1 MRYITFLFLIMTLGI
16 AQIQYGGTPKYES
29 NANPIKFITTENLD
43 IIDRDLHPMVL
54 KYADQYFVD
63 INFLT
68 EATKTVNV
76 YETTFHLG
84 FESKGAKALAFVFSE
99 FNLTDKSKM
108 FIYSEDESMY
118 IGSFNSKNNNPS
130 GELATAVV
138 KGDRVIIELTVPN
151 YEINDLRLHLD
162 IIDHV
167 FLDFMNF
174 YGEEHN
180 NRVDCNDNVACSS
193 ADAWEDQVDATV
205 LVSGNG
211 GVCSATLVNNTEF
224 DQTPYI
230 AYAAHCNSG
239 GSSTVYFNYQSS
251 SCNGSNTGNYN
262 TMSGTQNLAIGNFNN
277 NDYALI
283 RLYNNIPN
291 SYNAY
296 YAGWNRSTSNP
307 GNNIIGIHHPDGG
320 IKKIAYDAYGM
331 SSSGNWWDFAYS
343 SGRVS
348 PGSSGSGMFDSSG
361 RLRGMASYI
370 YTNYCNPFPDCY
382 CSQNYY
388 HGYAKFSAAWNYFD
402 DYLDP
407 NNENPTYIDG
417 TRDGNQDVY
426 GCTDPSAD
434 NYNPDATVD
443 DGTCFYSYGYA
454 DFVFGNISGDSME
467 VIMSNSVAV
476 GGFQFTITDE
486 SGIINLTGAS
496 GGSAE
501 ANGFEVSTSEL
512 GIVIGFSLTGGSIPA
527 GNAVLTNLS
536 YSLDGG
542 GNTVVCIDEP
552 IASDVDANPLTIDT
566 IYCESIDFAS
576 GTSAFSFGEI
586 TSNTME
592 VYLNNTAEVAGFQFT
607 LTDNPDLITLIG
619 ASGGSAETNG
629 FEVSTSELGIVIGF
643 SFTGGTIPVG
653 NNILTIL
660 EFESS
665 GSGLADVCI
674 EETIA
679 SDAIGSALIS
689 SGDCINLDILDAILG
704 DINSDANINIQDV
717 VILINFILG
726 SDAPEGN
733 EFYVADLNSDGVLN
747 VQDVVILIGL
757 ILN

>member
-1 MRYITFLFLIMTLGI
+1 MRYITFLFFILTFGI
-16 AQIQYGGTPKYES
+16 AQIQYGGMPKYQSES
-29 NANPIKFITTENLD
+29 NPIKFISTDNLE

-54 KYADQYFVD
+54 KYANQYFVD
-63 INFLT
+63 INFLN

-84 FESKGAKALAFVFSE
+84 FESKGAKALAFVFGE
-99 FNLTDKSKM
+99 FNLTDNSKM
-108 FIYSEDESMY
+108 FIYNEDQSMY
-118 IGSFNSKNNNPS
+118 IGSFNSKNNNLS

-151 YEINDLRLHLD
+151 HEINDLRLHLD
-162 IIDHV
+162 IIDHD

-174 YGEEHN
+174 YEEEHN

-193 ADAWEDQVDATV
+193 ANGWEDQVDAAV
-205 LVSGNG
+205 LVSSNG
-211 GVCSATLVNNTEF
+211 GLCSATLVNNTEF

-239 GSSTVYFNYQSS
+239 GSSTVYFNYQSN
-251 SCNGSNTGNYN
+251 SCNSNNTGNYN

-283 RLYNNIPN
+283 RLYNNIPS

-296 YAGWNRSTSNP
+296 YAGWNRSSSNP

-388 HGYAKFSAAWNYFD
+388 HGYAKFSSAWNYFD
-402 DYLDP
+402 EYLDP
-407 NNENPTYIDG
+407 NNENPLYIDG
-417 TRDGNQDVY
+417 TRFGNVF
-426 GCTDPSAD
+426 GCTDPQAD
-434 NYNPDATVD
+434 NYNPDANVD
-443 DGTCFYSYGYA
+443 DGSCEYSGNA
-454 DFVFGNISGDSME
+454 NFAFGNISGDNIQI
-467 VIMSNSVAV
+467 IMNNDVPVA
-476 GGFQFTITDE
+476 GFQFTITDNP
-486 SGIINLTGAS
+486 NLVTLNGAS

-501 ANGFEVSTSEL
+501 NAGFQVSTSDL
-512 GIVIGFSLTGGSIPA
+512 GIVIGFSLTGSTIPT

-536 YSLDGG
+536 YSFSGT
-542 GNTVVCIDEP
+542 GNSEVCFDDVT
-552 IASDVDANPLTIDT
+552 ASDSDANSLVVNTGA
-566 IYCESIDFAS
+566 CQEVDFS
-576 GTSAFSFGEI
+576 GSATFSFGTVTDSSIEVLYSSSSEI
-586 TSNTME
+586 
-592 VYLNNTAEVAGFQFT
+592 AGFQFT
-607 LTDNPDLITLIG
+607 LNDEPDLITLTG
-619 ASGGSAETNG
+619 ASGGSAEDSG
-629 FEVSTSELGIVIGF
+629 FEVSTSALGIVIGF
-643 SFTGGTIPVG
+643 SFTGSTIPSG
-653 NNILTIL
+653 EGILTVL
-660 EFESS
+660 EFSSTSS
-665 GSGLADVCI
+665 GSSEVCI
-674 EETIA
+674 DETVV
-679 SDAIGSALIS
+679 SDVSGSALLS
-689 SGDCINLDILDAILG
+689 SGDCTEIDILDVMLG
-704 DINSDANINIQDV
+704 DINADANINIQDV

-726 SDAPEGN
+726 SAVPEGN
-733 EFYVADLNSDGVLN
+733 QLYAADLNSDGILN

-757 ILN
+757 ILE

>member
-1 MRYITFLFLIMTLGI
+1 MRYITFLFFILTFGI
-16 AQIQYGGTPKYES
+16 AQIQYGGMPKYQSES
-29 NANPIKFITTENLD
+29 NPIKFISTDNLE

-54 KYADQYFVD
+54 KYANQYFVD
-63 INFLT
+63 INFLN

-84 FESKGAKALAFVFSE
+84 FESKGAKALAFVFGE
-99 FNLTDKSKM
+99 FKLTDNSKM
-108 FIYSEDESMY
+108 FIYNEDQSMY
-118 IGSFNSKNNNPS
+118 IGSFNSKNNNLS

-151 YEINDLRLHLD
+151 HEINDLRLHLD
-162 IIDHV
+162 IIDHD

-174 YGEEHN
+174 YEEEHN

-193 ADAWEDQVDATV
+193 ANGWEDQVDAAV
-205 LVSGNG
+205 LVSSNG
-211 GVCSATLVNNTEF
+211 GLCSATLVNNTEF

-239 GSSTVYFNYQSS
+239 GSSTVYFNYQSN
-251 SCNGSNTGNYN
+251 SCNSNNTGNYN

-283 RLYNNIPN
+283 RLYNNIPS
-291 SYNAY
+291 SYNPY
-296 YAGWNRSTSNP
+296 YAGWNRSSSNP

-388 HGYAKFSAAWNYFD
+388 HGYAKFSSAWNYFD
-402 DYLDP
+402 EYLDP

-417 TRDGNQDVY
+417 TRYGNVF
-426 GCTDPSAD
+426 GCTDPQAD
-434 NYNPDATVD
+434 NYNPDANVD
-443 DGTCFYSYGYA
+443 DGSCEYSGNA
-454 DFVFGNISGDSME
+454 NFAFGNISGDNIQI
-467 VIMSNSVAV
+467 IMNNDVPVA
-476 GGFQFTITDE
+476 GFQFTITDNP
-486 SGIINLTGAS
+486 NLVTLNGAS

-501 ANGFEVSTSEL
+501 NAGFQVSTSDL
-512 GIVIGFSLTGGSIPA
+512 GIVIGFSLTGSTIPT

-536 YSLDGG
+536 YSFSGT
-542 GNTVVCIDEP
+542 GNSEVCFDDVT
-552 IASDVDANPLTIDT
+552 ASDSDANSLVVNTGA
-566 IYCESIDFAS
+566 CQEVDFS
-576 GTSAFSFGEI
+576 GSATFSFGAVTDSSIEVLYSSSSEI
-586 TSNTME
+586 
-592 VYLNNTAEVAGFQFT
+592 AGFQFT
-607 LTDNPDLITLIG
+607 LNDEPDLITLTG
-619 ASGGSAETNG
+619 ASGGSAEDSG
-629 FEVSTSELGIVIGF
+629 FEVSTSALGIVIGF
-643 SFTGGTIPVG
+643 SFTGSTIPSGEGV
-653 NNILTIL
+653 LTVL
-660 EFESS
+660 EFSSTSS
-665 GSGLADVCI
+665 GSSEVCI
-674 EETIA
+674 DETVV
-679 SDAIGSALIS
+679 SDASGSALLS
-689 SGDCINLDILDAILG
+689 SGDCTGIDILDVMLG
-704 DINSDANINIQDV
+704 DINADANINIQDV

-726 SDAPEGN
+726 SAVPEGN
-733 EFYVADLNSDGVLN
+733 QLYAADLNSDGILN

-757 ILN
+757 ILE